1 MNVRAKYEKIE
12 RMKKYTIDEVAELM
26 EMDIQTVI
34 EWRTLGALNHE
45 RDRVYKLNCHSD
57 GERYY
62 VFGKDLAQFL
72 YDINL

>member
-45 RDRVYKLNCHSD
+45 RDRVYRLNCMND
-57 GERYY
+57 GEKYY
-62 VFGKDLAQFL
+62 VFGNNLMDFL
-72 YDINL
+72 QNINF